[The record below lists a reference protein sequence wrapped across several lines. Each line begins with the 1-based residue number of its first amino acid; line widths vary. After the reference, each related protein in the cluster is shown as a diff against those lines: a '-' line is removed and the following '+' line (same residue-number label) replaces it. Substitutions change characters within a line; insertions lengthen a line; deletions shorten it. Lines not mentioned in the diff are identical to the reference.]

1 MKKYREIFEI
11 ILFIFATILII
22 TTVISIAFAL
32 GAVLSLIGTGQFI
45 IAIIAMLAIIMVIT
59 FELKKT
65 EIPVI
70 DCSNCYKEDQLN
82 KDIAYFLHV
91 YYPDIFYHDELTDD
105 DWKLYSFLTNVISGA
120 GFPVIC
126 NKTLFKKLA
135 KNLEETHLENTE
147 LYRKVTE
154 DLKK

>member
-45 IAIIAMLAIIMVIT
+45 IAIIAVLAIIMVII

-65 EIPVI
+65 EIPVV

-105 DWKLYSFLTNVISGA
+105 DWKLYSLLTNIISGA

-126 NKTLFKKLA
+126 NKKLFKKLA

-147 LYRKVTE
+147 LYRKVKE
-154 DLKK
+154 DLEK